1 MDYYTSFNDPAP
13 LDGALQWTLIYDFDM
28 RHFSSLEEA
37 ILYCSENR
45 IHKDDCELF
54 EERYNS
60 DTEEWEEV

>member
-1 MDYYTSFNDPAP
+1 MKFTTHLELAP

-28 RHFSSLEEA
+28 RHFNSREEA
-37 ILYCSENR
+37 ILYCSENG

-54 EERYNS
+54 EERYDS